1 MTNNPEQT
9 GPVGVPQLWPV
20 SFSEVN
26 MKIKVGLIG
35 VSGYGRTH
43 FSHLR
48 KLFDDGSIELSAAAV
63 INPDQVPNELAVLK
77 QMGSA
82 VFPSADAMFD
92 AMNGKLDLV
101 CIPTGIPFHEKM
113 TVRAHEIGA
122 NVLVEKPAAS
132 SSAAVSRMMESEK
145 RSGHFAAVGFQHIYA
160 REIQFIKKYLV
171 SGRLGSVRRVFCCG
185 IWPRNDSYYARNNW
199 AGKIAAAD
207 GTPILDSPINN
218 AFAHYLN
225 LELFLA
231 GSSFETSAHAV
242 SVEGSLYRAR
252 KNIETFDTCTV
263 RFTTD
268 GGIPILTLLSHTAA
282 QADDPMILIEC
293 ENGSVYWKVNDSWN
307 ICSMTGKL
315 LYSGVVE
322 PPHTDMFRDVI
333 DKASGRQVFCCPL
346 SVAAE
351 HTHCIEM
358 LSGKL
363 TPVEL
368 NDSIT
373 RIPENGQLVLDRV
386 ESVFTECLRRKALPA
401 EIGITWK

>member
-1 MTNNPEQT
+1 
-9 GPVGVPQLWPV
+9 
-20 SFSEVN
+20 

-43 FSHLR
+43 FTQLE
-48 KLFDDGSIELSAAAV
+48 KLVDDGSVELSAAAV
-63 INPDQVPNELAVLK
+63 INPEQVPNELAVMQK
-77 QMGSA
+77 MGTT

-92 AMNGKLDLV
+92 SMKGKLDLV
-101 CIPTGIPFHEKM
+101 CIPTGIAFHEPM
-113 TVRAHEIGA
+113 TVRAHDIGA

-132 SSAAVSRMMESEK
+132 STAAVARMIASEQ

-160 REIQFIKKYLV
+160 REIQFIKQYLV
-171 SGRLGSVRRVFCCG
+171 SGRLGRIRQVFCCG
-185 IWPRNDSYYARNNW
+185 IWPRDDHYYARNNW

-225 LELFLA
+225 LELFLS
-231 GSSFETSAHAV
+231 GSSFESSAHAV
-242 SVEGSLYRAR
+242 SVEGTLYRAR
-252 KNIETFDTCTV
+252 KTIETFDTCTV

-282 QADDPMILIEC
+282 QASDPVILIEC
-293 ENGSVYWKVNDSWN
+293 EDGSVYWKVNESWN
-307 ICSMTGKL
+307 IRSLSGRV
-315 LYSGVVE
+315 LYSGIVE
-322 PPHTDMFRDVI
+322 APHSDMFRDVI
-333 DKASGRQVFCCPL
+333 RKASGKQVFCCPL

-351 HTHCIEM
+351 HTRCIEM

-363 TPVEL
+363 VPVEL
-368 NDSIT
+368 NESVS

-386 ESVFTECLRRKALPA
+386 EEVFAECLRRKALPS
-401 EIGITWK
+401 ELGFTWK